1 MLTKVQVKV
10 ILSLLDNKGHAE
22 WELAEILKMEDS
34 NLNPII
40 KKLEKKGII
49 YQDGFRISG
58 RKLGKKKEGDYREF
72 PYYLTNK
79 LECIKYMIREIA
91 KSNKVFDTG
100 FILEII
106 ENSIYIDSMKKIF
119 GEELKQSVISEIRE
133 NYPPYSDPFFVEKI
147 KPSLVEETY
156 FCRKNETAN
165 VLSQIQELAFHME
178 CLEIVNRI
186 K

>member
-1 MLTKVQVKV
+1 MMLTKVQVKV
-10 ILSLLDNKGHAE
+10 VLSLLDNKGHAE

-49 YQDGFRISG
+49 YQDGFRKSS
-58 RKLGKKKEGDYREF
+58 RRKKKEGDYREF
-72 PYYLTNK
+72 PYFLTNK
-79 LECIKYMIREIA
+79 LECIKYLIREIA

-106 ENSIYIDSMKKIF
+106 ENSKYIDSMKKIF

-133 NYPPYSDPFFVEKI
+133 NYPTYADPFIVEKI
-147 KPSLVEETY
+147 EPSLVEETY
-156 FCRKNETAN
+156 FYSKIETVN
-165 VLSQIQELAFHME
+165 ILSQIEELAFQE
-178 CLEIVNRI
+178 DCLEIVNRI